1 MRLGIDTWLL
11 ILGIV
16 EMAKKTRIL
25 KPFRTL
31 RSERLE
37 DRRLLTAYALHP
49 IDVSEASTLELRSAD
64 LNGDG
69 DADVVSTSGYLW
81 WKENLGQSTGTF
93 SRPMPIGSRDQEIN
107 SVVLYDVDLDGD
119 MDIAGTHENEIFW
132 IENTDGK
139 AGFAQRKTVYRSD
152 SEIRRVDLGDI
163 NADQKTDIVFYQD
176 GPLWLMNVDGSSW
189 QSPVPLSGAAHSA
202 SRFVDLNGDG
212 APEQLLDNSRGAIT
226 GWRWNNG
233 DGSFDETDHSLGG
246 LWPGGFGQVT
256 DYDDDGD
263 FDFLTL
269 GQVFLNDGKGT
280 FAEGPVID
288 AQAEAHDF
296 VLFEVLDLNDDGQKD
311 LVLWHAKRS
320 GDPLDTI
327 TYALNDGTNAF
338 PEIQTLKQGP
348 FFVAWTLDDFN
359 DDGHVDAVTS
369 DFYTGNIFHDQLRV
383 KTPLASEG
391 GTFSDFKLTD
401 VDGDGDLD
409 VLVSSWGIGRF
420 QVATARVIWYE
431 NHGNLEF
438 GPASDLV
445 RTQDHFESLY
455 PLHVD
460 IGDMNGDGR
469 GDLIWSNRQIMNW
482 QPRIDGEEMFG
493 DVVAFDSSPE
503 NRFSFRTAGIH
514 VIDHDEDGDLDIIRA
529 KNSFD
534 WPPAESVDLLRNDG
548 SGRFEATVVASDISI
563 ANDPEWSHL
572 LPVAA
577 AFGDLDGDGDLDRVS
592 GPGLTVGEA
601 RPAGDSNN
609 DGQFDS
615 DDLVAV
621 FAIGEYEDRI
631 LGNSTFDEGDWNG
644 DGDFDSRDFVFA
656 FQANTYVRDAGVA
669 AIAAAIDNSIQDSEA
684 ERRRGARGDSHGR
697 DPLFE
702 FAFVP

>member
-1 MRLGIDTWLL
+1 
-11 ILGIV
+11 
-16 EMAKKTRIL
+16 MAKKTLIVNPR
-25 KPFRTL
+25 RTL

-37 DRRLLTAYALHP
+37 DRRLLTATAYALHP
-49 IDVSEASTLELRSAD
+49 IDVGEASTTELRSAD
-64 LNGDG
+64 LDGDG
-69 DADVVSTSGYLW
+69 DADLISTSGSLW

-107 SVVLYDVDLDGD
+107 SVVPYDVDLDGD
-119 MDIAGTHENEIFW
+119 IDFAGTHENEIFW

-139 AGFAQRKTVYRSD
+139 AAFAQRKTVYRGD

-163 NADQKTDIVFYQD
+163 NADQKIDIVFYQD
-176 GPLWLMNVDGSSW
+176 GPFWMENVDGSSW
-189 QSPVPLSGAAHSA
+189 QMPVPLPGAAHSA

-212 APEQLLDNSRGAIT
+212 APEQLLDNSYGAIT

-233 DGSFDETDHSLGG
+233 AGVFDETEQSLGG
-246 LWPGGFGQVT
+246 LRPGGFGQVGQVS
-256 DYDDDGD
+256 DFDEDGD
-263 FDFLTL
+263 FDFFTPD
-269 GQVFLNDGKGT
+269 QVFLNDGNGT
-280 FAEGPVID
+280 FTEGPVID
-288 AQAEAHDF
+288 TQVETFDF

-311 LVLWHAKRS
+311 LVFWHAKRN

-369 DFYTGNIFHDQLRV
+369 DFYEGNIFHDQLR
-383 KTPLASEG
+383 TQTLLASSG
-391 GTFSDFKLTD
+391 GDFSDFKLTD

-409 VLVSSWGIGRF
+409 VLISSWGIGRF
-420 QVATARVIWYE
+420 QVATARIIWYE

-455 PLHVD
+455 PLHAD
-460 IGDMNGDGR
+460 IGDVNGDGR
-469 GDLIWSNRQIMNW
+469 GDLIWSNRQVINW
-482 QPRIDGEEMFG
+482 QARIDGQEMFG
-493 DVVAFDSSPE
+493 EVIAFDSEPE
-503 NRFSFRTAGIH
+503 NRFAFRTAGVH
-514 VIDHDEDGDLDIIRA
+514 VVDHDKDGDLDIIQG
-529 KNSFD
+529 KYSFS
-534 WPPAESVDLLRNDG
+534 WPPFESVDLLRNDG
-548 SGRFEATVVASDISI
+548 SGSFEVTVLASDVSI
-563 ANDPEWSHL
+563 ENDPDWSIL
-572 LPVAA
+572 LPTSS

-609 DGQFDS
+609 DGRFDS
-615 DDLVAV
+615 ADLVAV
-621 FAIGEYEDRI
+621 FAVGEYEDRI

-656 FQANTYVRDAGVA
+656 FRAGTYGRDAELA
-669 AIAAAIDNSIQDSEA
+669 AVAAAIDGSGQDSDV
-684 ERRRGARGDSHGR
+684 ERRRNALDGSESAAQPTGWIQ
-697 DPLFE
+697 